1 MSTILLIIQ
10 MKVLSEN
17 RMELSQE
24 IASLIVSIRTEKSCE
39 PAGV

>member
-1 MSTILLIIQ
+1 MSAMLLMIK

-17 RMELSQE
+17 RMELSKE
-24 IASLIVSIRTEKSCE
+24 IAFLIVSIGTKNGCA

>member
-24 IASLIVSIRTEKSCE
+24 IASLIASKRTEKGS
-39 PAGV
+39 